1 MQDVLRLFRLK
12 LRGALAQLPFVPQT
26 LRLVWAAARRWTVA
40 WAALL
45 VAQGVLP
52 VANVYL
58 VKLLVDRLTS
68 AAGSGGTPSE
78 ARPLLLLAGLVAI
91 SVLLGELLRSAAV
104 WVRTA
109 QAELIRDHI
118 GDIIH
123 AQSVGVD
130 LAFYESPEYFDQL
143 HRARYEATYRPVELL
158 ENIGGLAQSAI
169 TLVGMLA
176 VLVTFGWW
184 FLAVLVVGAVPALY
198 VVLSHNLRRHH
209 WHRRVTADER
219 RSWYYDW
226 LMTSGEA
233 AAELRLFG
241 LGGHFRSAYRD
252 VRERLRR
259 ERLALAR
266 GQSLA
271 EMAAVT
277 FSLLIMAGALGWVV
291 WQSVLGAVTLGGVV
305 LFYQAVF
312 QCQRATRAALEHFG
326 QVYTNSL
333 FLSNLFE
340 FLSLTPKVCD
350 PEHPTAP
357 PRVLEHG
364 ISFKRITFSYPGSDR
379 EALRDFNLEI
389 PAGQFT
395 AIVGMNGAG
404 KSTLV
409 KLLCRLYDPDSGS
422 VEFDG
427 IDLRDMPVG
436 EVRRMVSVLFQ
447 EPLHYSATVAENI
460 AVGSPGDEIDLTA
473 VKEASRSAGAEECV
487 SRLPGGYG
495 NLLGKWFEGG
505 AELSVGEWQR
515 VALARA
521 FLRRS
526 PVIVLDEPTS
536 AMDPWAE
543 ADWLERFRRLAAGRT
558 AVVITHR
565 FTTAMHADVIH
576 VMDGGRVVESGSHE
590 ELVCTGGL
598 YSQSWLSQARLEAL
612 VAD

>member
-1 MQDVLRLFRLK
+1 MPGSRNLLSSK
-12 LRGALAQLPFVPQT
+12 LRVAAAQLPYLPRALGF
-26 LRLVWAAARRWTVA
+26 VWAAARRWTVA

-58 VKLLVDRLTS
+58 VKLLVDRLAS
-68 AAGSGGTPSE
+68 AAGSQG
-78 ARPLLLLAGLVAI
+78 ARQDVDTLLLLAGLVAGT
-91 SVLLGELLRSAAV
+91 VLLAELLRSVTV

-109 QAELIRDHI
+109 QAELVKDYI

-143 HRARYEATYRPVELL
+143 HRARYEATYRPIELL
-158 ENIGGLAQSAI
+158 ENLGGLAQSTI

-184 FLAVLVVGAVPALY
+184 VLAVLLVGAAPALY

-209 WHRRVTADER
+209 WYRRITADER

-226 LMTSGEA
+226 LMTSGET
-233 AAELRLFG
+233 AAELRLYG
-241 LGGHFRSAYRD
+241 LGGHFRSTYRG
-252 VRERLRR
+252 VRQRLRR

-271 EMAAVT
+271 EMGAVT

-291 WQSVLGAVTLGGVV
+291 WQSVLGAVTLGSVV

-312 QCQRATRAALEHFG
+312 QCQRATRTALEHFG

-350 PEHPTAP
+350 PPRPMTP
-357 PRVLEHG
+357 PRELEQG
-364 ISFKRITFSYPGSDR
+364 INFKRVTFSYPGSDR
-379 EALRDFNLEI
+379 EALRDFDLEI
-389 PAGQFT
+389 PAGRFT

-427 IDLRDMPVG
+427 IDLREMPVK
-436 EVRRMVSVLFQ
+436 ELREMVSVLFQ
-447 EPLHYSATVAENI
+447 QPVHYSATVKENI
-460 AVGSPGDEIDLTA
+460 AVGTKGGDADSAA
-473 VKEASRSAGAEECV
+473 VRDAARSAGADECV
-487 SRLPGGYG
+487 GRLPDGYD

-526 PVIVLDEPTS
+526 PVLVLDEPTS

-543 ADWLERFRRLAAGRT
+543 ADWLARFRRLAAGRT
-558 AVVITHR
+558 ALVITHR
-565 FTTAMHADVIH
+565 FTTAMHADIIH
-576 VMDGGRVVESGSHE
+576 VMSDGRVVESGSHE
-590 ELVCTGGL
+590 ELIASGGL
-598 YSQSWLSQARLEAL
+598 YAQSWLSQARLGEL

>member
-1 MQDVLRLFRLK
+1 MADGFDIITSK
-12 LRGALAQLPFVPQT
+12 LRRALTQAPYVPRALA
-26 LRLVWAAARRWTVA
+26 LVWAAARRWTVA
-40 WAALL
+40 WAALI

-68 AAGSGGTPSE
+68 AAGSGG
-78 ARPLLLLAGLVAI
+78 ARQDVRPLLLLAGLVAGT
-91 SVLLGELLRSAAV
+91 VLLAELLRSVAV

-109 QAELIRDHI
+109 QAELVRDHI

-143 HRARYEATYRPVELL
+143 HRARYEATYRPIELL
-158 ENIGGLAQSAI
+158 ENLGGLAQSTI
-169 TLVGMLA
+169 TLAGMLA

-184 FLAVLVVGAVPALY
+184 VLAVLVVGAAPALY

-219 RSWYYDW
+219 RGWYYDW
-226 LMTSGEA
+226 LMTSGET
-233 AAELRLFG
+233 AAELRLYG
-241 LGGHFRSAYRD
+241 LGGHFRSAYRG

-259 ERLALAR
+259 ERVALAR

-271 EMAAVT
+271 EMGAVT

-291 WQSVLGAVTLGGVV
+291 WQSVLGVVTLGSVV

-312 QCQRATRAALEHFG
+312 QCQRATRMALEHFG

-350 PEHPTAP
+350 PPRPVTP
-357 PRVLEHG
+357 PRELEQG
-364 ISFKRITFSYPGSDR
+364 INFKRVTFSYPGSDR
-379 EALRDFNLEI
+379 EALRDFDLYI

-409 KLLCRLYDPDSGS
+409 KLLCRLYDPDEGS

-427 IDLRDMPVG
+427 VDLREMRVE

-447 EPLHYSATVAENI
+447 QPVHYSATAAENI
-460 AVGSPGDEIDLTA
+460 SVGSKGGKIDLAA
-473 VKEASRSAGAEECV
+473 VKDAAVSAGADYCV
-487 SRLPGGYG
+487 RRLPNGYD

-543 ADWLERFRRLAAGRT
+543 ADWLARFRRLAAGRT
-558 AVVITHR
+558 TVVITHR

-590 ELVCTGGL
+590 ELIAASGL

-612 VAD
+612 AAD

>member
-1 MQDVLRLFRLK
+1 MNDVLKLFRLK
-12 LRGALAQLPFVPQT
+12 LRGALAQAPYVPRA
-26 LRLVWAAARRWTVA
+26 LALVWAAARPWTVT

-45 VAQGVLP
+45 VVQGVLP

-58 VKLLVDRLTS
+58 LKLLVDRLTT
-68 AAGSGGTPSE
+68 GGGTRDV
-78 ARPLLLLAGLVAI
+78 RPLLVLAGLVAGT
-91 SVLLGELLRSAAV
+91 VLLAELLRSAAA
-104 WVRTA
+104 WIRTA
-109 QAELIRDHI
+109 QAELVRDHI

-123 AQSVGVD
+123 EQSVGVD

-143 HRARYEATYRPVELL
+143 HRARYEATYRPIELL
-158 ENIGGLAQSAI
+158 ENLGGLVQSTI

-176 VLVTFGWW
+176 VLVAFGWW
-184 FLAVLVVGAVPALY
+184 VLALLVAGAVPALY
-198 VVLSHNLRRHH
+198 VVLSHNLRRHR

-226 LMTSGEA
+226 LMTSGET
-233 AAELRLFG
+233 AAELRLYG
-241 LGGHFRSAYRD
+241 LGGHFRSAHRG
-252 VRERLRR
+252 VRGRLRR

-266 GQSLA
+266 SQSLA

-277 FSLLIMAGALGWVV
+277 FSLLILAGALGWVV
-291 WQSVLGAVTLGGVV
+291 WQAVLGVVTLGSVV

-312 QCQRATRAALEHFG
+312 QCQRAMRTALEHVG

-350 PEHPTAP
+350 PERPVAP
-357 PRVLEHG
+357 PRELERG
-364 ISFKRITFSYPGSDR
+364 ISFKRVTFSYPGSDR
-379 EALRDFNLEI
+379 EALREFDLDI
-389 PAGQFT
+389 PAGRFT
-395 AIVGMNGAG
+395 AVVGMNGAG

-427 IDLRDMPVG
+427 IDLRELPVR
-436 EVRRMVSVLFQ
+436 ELREMISVLFQ
-447 EPLHYSATVAENI
+447 EPVHYSATVAENI
-460 AVGSPGDEIDLTA
+460 AVGSALE
-473 VKEASRSAGAEECV
+473 EADGAAARLAAADAGADTFVRC
-487 SRLPGGYG
+487 LPEGYN

-515 VALARA
+515 IALARA
-521 FLRRS
+521 FLRRT

-543 ADWLERFRRLAAGRT
+543 ADWLERFRRLAADRT

-565 FTTAMHADVIH
+565 FTTAMRADLIH
-576 VMDGGRVVESGSHE
+576 VMDGGRVVESGSHD
-590 ELVCTGGL
+590 ELVAAGGL
-598 YSQSWLSQARLEAL
+598 YSQSWLAQARSEAL

>member
-1 MQDVLRLFRLK
+1 MNDALKLLRLK
-12 LRGALAQLPFVPQT
+12 LRGALAQLPYVPRT
-26 LRLVWAAARRWTVA
+26 LRLVWSAGRRWTVA

-45 VAQGVLP
+45 VAQGLLP

-58 VKLLVDRLTS
+58 VKLLVDRVTQ
-68 AAGSGGTPSE
+68 AAGSGG
-78 ARPLLLLAGLVAI
+78 ARQDVGALLVLAGLVAGT
-91 SVLLGELLRSAAV
+91 VWLAELLRSAAG

-109 QAELIRDHI
+109 QAELVRDYI
-118 GDIIH
+118 GDMIH

-143 HRARYEATYRPVELL
+143 HRARYEATYRPIELL
-158 ENIGGLAQSAI
+158 ENIGGLVQSGI
-169 TLVGMLA
+169 TLAGMLA

-184 FLAVLVVGAVPALY
+184 VLAALAAGAAPALY

-226 LMTSGEA
+226 LMTSGET
-233 AAELRLFG
+233 AAELRLYE
-241 LGGHFRSAYRD
+241 LGGHFRSAYRG

-259 ERLALAR
+259 ERVALAR
-266 GQSLA
+266 AQSLA

-277 FSLLIMAGALGWVV
+277 FTLLVTAGALGWVV
-291 WQSVLGAVTLGGVV
+291 WQTALGAVTLGGLV

-312 QCQRATRAALEHFG
+312 QCQRALRAALEHLG

-333 FLSNLFE
+333 FLGNLFE
-340 FLSLTPKVCD
+340 FLSLTPRVCD
-350 PEHPTAP
+350 PPRPVIP
-357 PRVLEHG
+357 PRELAQG
-364 ISFKRITFSYPGSDR
+364 ISFKRVTFSYPGGDR
-379 EALRDFNLEI
+379 EALRDFSLDI
-389 PAGQFT
+389 RAGRFT

-409 KLLCRLYDPDSGS
+409 KLLCRLYDPDEGS

-427 IDLRDMPVG
+427 IDLREVRVE

-447 EPLHYSATVAENI
+447 QPVRYSTTAAENI
-460 AVGSPGDEIDLTA
+460 AVGSEGDELDMAA
-473 VKEASRSAGAEECV
+473 VEDAAVSAGADDCV
-487 SRLPGGYG
+487 RRLPDGYD
-495 NLLGKWFEGG
+495 NLLGKWFDGG

-543 ADWLERFRRLAAGRT
+543 ADWLARFRRLAAGRT

-590 ELVCTGGL
+590 ELVGAGGL
-598 YSQSWLSQARLEAL
+598 YSQSWLSQARQEAL

>member
-1 MQDVLRLFRLK
+1 MNDALKLLRLK
-12 LRGALAQLPFVPQT
+12 LRGALAQLPYVPRT
-26 LRLVWAAARRWTVA
+26 LRLVWAAGRGWTVA

-58 VKLLVDRLTS
+58 VKLLVDRVTS
-68 AAGSGGTPSE
+68 AAGAGG
-78 ARPLLLLAGLVAI
+78 ARQDAGALLVPAGLVAGT
-91 SVLLGELLRSAAV
+91 VLLAELLRSVAV

-109 QAELIRDHI
+109 QAELVRDYI
-118 GDIIH
+118 GDMIH

-143 HRARYEATYRPVELL
+143 HRARYEASHRPIELL
-158 ENIGGLAQSAI
+158 ENMGGLAQSGI
-169 TLVGMLA
+169 TLAGMLA

-184 FLAVLVVGAVPALY
+184 VLAALSAGAVPALY

-209 WHRRVTADER
+209 WQRRVTADER

-226 LMTSGEA
+226 LMTSGET
-233 AAELRLFG
+233 AAELRLYE
-241 LGGHFRSAYRD
+241 LGGHFRSAYRG

-259 ERLALAR
+259 ERVALAR
-266 GQSLA
+266 AQSLA

-277 FSLLIMAGALGWVV
+277 FTLLFTAGALGWVV
-291 WQSVLGAVTLGGVV
+291 WQTVLGAVTLGSLV

-312 QCQRATRAALEHFG
+312 QCQRALRAALEHFG

-333 FLSNLFE
+333 FLGNLFE
-340 FLSLTPKVCD
+340 FLSLTPRVCD
-350 PEHPTAP
+350 PPRPVIP
-357 PRVLEHG
+357 PRELERG
-364 ISFKRITFSYPGSDR
+364 ISFKRVAFSYPGGDR
-379 EALRDFNLEI
+379 EALRDFSLDI
-389 PAGQFT
+389 RAGRFT

-409 KLLCRLYDPDSGS
+409 KLLCRLYDPDEGS

-427 IDLRDMPVG
+427 TDLREMRVE

-447 EPLHYSATVAENI
+447 QPVRYSATAAENI
-460 AVGSPGDEIDLTA
+460 AVGSAGDELDLTA
-473 VKEASRSAGAEECV
+473 VEDAAVSAGADDCV
-487 SRLPGGYG
+487 RRLPGGYD
-495 NLLGKWFEGG
+495 NLLGKWFDGG
-505 AELSVGEWQR
+505 TELSVGEWQR

-543 ADWLERFRRLAAGRT
+543 ADWLARFRRLAAGRT

-590 ELVCTGGL
+590 ELVAAGGL
-598 YSQSWLSQARLEAL
+598 YSQSWLAQARQEAL